1 MVQIGRARYTNL
13 GMKME
18 HFHTN
23 SLFSAY
29 SAALNVITLQLGA
42 PATFV
47 FPSLELIIAKR
58 VINYLI
64 IQYL

>member
-1 MVQIGRARYTNL
+1 MVQIGRARHTNL

-47 FPSLELIIAKR
+47 LPILG
-58 VINYLI
+58 INYRKKSN
-64 IQYL
+64 